1 MTIFLLDLIHWCK
14 NKIRYLINYKKNL
27 RSDLSFLDSLCSD
40 DLVEISPKAKVLL
53 VEINNFH
60 FECLDSIVYYFQSI
74 GYGVD
79 VVVRVESSYKNA
91 TKLELS
97 QILCLLRSPKL
108 QSYDF
113 VFLNTMLLSLKLHHH
128 ILQLAQIKSKY
139 GILGIYHSINDIYR
153 FRDFKNYNE
162 NRYFSLRNLK
172 FHKIHLNGLSCS
184 KEVDIKFLNN
194 DVATFISIGFPIYH
208 RNFRK
213 RLYSAIEMLLA
224 SGIVNFKFILI
235 GRNDFKDLQFNSHI
249 LFYKNPTNEYLLQ
262 ILKLHNPH
270 YTLGIFDNFAHRHYL
285 QTCTSGLRQFSL
297 MYNLPF
303 VISENFGSS
312 FGFDA
317 SNAIFFDKNLEY
329 ALKNAINIINT
340 NAYSNLKANLCR
352 LNKRL
357 NEDSISL
364 LSQSILELKAKA
376 I

>member
-1 MTIFLLDLIHWCK
+1 
-14 NKIRYLINYKKNL
+14 
-27 RSDLSFLDSLCSD
+27 
-40 DLVEISPKAKVLL
+40 
-53 VEINNFH
+53 
-60 FECLDSIVYYFQSI
+60 
-74 GYGVD
+74 
-79 VVVRVESSYKNA
+79 
-91 TKLELS
+91 
-97 QILCLLRSPKL
+97 
-108 QSYDF
+108 
-113 VFLNTMLLSLKLHHH
+113 
-128 ILQLAQIKSKY
+128 
-139 GILGIYHSINDIYR
+139 
-153 FRDFKNYNE
+153 
-162 NRYFSLRNLK
+162 
-172 FHKIHLNGLSCS
+172 
-184 KEVDIKFLNN
+184 
-194 DVATFISIGFPIYH
+194 
-208 RNFRK
+208 
-213 RLYSAIEMLLA
+213 MLLA

-249 LFYKNPTNEYLLQ
+249 LFYKNPTNEYLLE

-352 LNKRL
+352 LNKEI